1 MKLTYHG
8 HACFVVQDGG
18 YSVVIDPFLTGNPLA
33 DINPESVHV
42 DAVLLSH
49 GHGDHVGDAEAIAR
63 ANNALLV
70 APYEVASYFG
80 KMGVRSHAMAH
91 GGKHTF
97 EFGTVK
103 LTLAFHGS
111 GFEMDNDI
119 RNGGN
124 PSGLLLTMGGKT
136 LYHAG
141 DTALFSDMKLIG
153 DLQRVDVAA
162 LPIGDNFTMGPED
175 ALLAA
180 EWVHAG
186 VTVPMHYNT
195 FDLIRQD
202 PQAFIQALEVKGLR
216 GSVLQPGES
225 LTV

>member
-8 HACFVVQDGG
+8 HACFVVEDG
-18 YSVVIDPFLTGNPLA
+18 SHAVVIDPFFTGNPLA
-33 DINPESVHV
+33 DIKSETVHV
-42 DAVLLSH
+42 EAVLLSH

-63 ANNALLV
+63 ANNALII
-70 APYEVASYFG
+70 APYEVASYYG
-80 KMGVRSHAMAH
+80 NRGLRSHAMAH

-97 EFGTVK
+97 DFGTVK

-111 GFEMDNDI
+111 GFEMGSDI

-153 DLQRVDVAA
+153 ELQRVDVAA

-180 EWVHAG
+180 EWVHAE

-202 PQAFIQALEVKGLR
+202 PYAFTRSLEAKGLR